1 VAIGVTASEMI
12 ETAGLAKRYGDIVAL
27 DHLDLQ
33 IPRGEVF
40 GLLGPNGA
48 GKTTTLRLL
57 LGFARPTAGSAR
69 VAGFDV
75 RTQLADAH
83 RHLTHLSGDLALWP
97 QLSGRETLDL
107 LGTLHGGYD
116 PAYRDAL
123 TERFALDP
131 DRRVRA
137 YSKGNRQKVGLV
149 AAFMSRPD
157 VLILDEP
164 TVGLD
169 PLMEVVFRDCV
180 REAGAN
186 GQTVLLSSHVLSEV
200 EAVCDRV
207 GILRT
212 GRLIDLGS
220 LDDLRGLS
228 AHSVEATFAG
238 APPDLH
244 DVPGVSAV
252 TVADHVVRCQVKGS
266 MESLLRV
273 LADTGAV
280 QVTSREPSLEELFL
294 SHYGDD
300 SAATG
305 GERSVESTQ
314 NCGDGI

>member
-1 VAIGVTASEMI
+1 VEARLNAPDMI
-12 ETAGLAKRYGDIVAL
+12 ETVGLTKRYADVVAL
-27 DHLDLQ
+27 DHLDLH

-57 LGFARPTAGSAR
+57 LGFARPTSGSAR
-69 VAGFDV
+69 IAGFDV
-75 RTQLADAH
+75 RESLADAH
-83 RHLTHLSGDLALWP
+83 RHLAHLSGDLALWP

-107 LGTLHGGYD
+107 LGSLHGGYD
-116 PAYRDAL
+116 RTYRDTL
-123 TERFALDP
+123 IERFALDQ

-149 AAFMSRPD
+149 AVFMVRPD

-169 PLMEVVFRDCV
+169 PLMEVAFRECV

-207 GILRT
+207 GILRA

-228 AHSVEATFAG
+228 AHTVEASFPG
-238 APPDLH
+238 AAPNLDG
-244 DVPGVSAV
+244 VPGVSAV
-252 TVADHVVRCQVKGS
+252 TVADHSVRCQVKGS
-266 MESLLRV
+266 MQPLLRV
-273 LADTGAV
+273 LADAGATH
-280 QVTSREPSLEELFL
+280 VTSREPSLEELFL
-294 SHYGDD
+294 SHYGADGGT
-300 SAATG
+300 TG
-305 GERSVESTQ
+305 REWSTEPTP
-314 NCGDGI
+314 